1 MKTVNKPAAINERQS
16 KLHAYLWANRGRW
29 VLSREIYAAVPGY
42 SSEKT
47 AYKEINADM
56 RTLNMSGEFN
66 QKTIGDRAK
75 GYKLATREEFWD
87 WSRRSRDEAIRRLAY
102 LSAMNRDAKL
112 DGQITLEGRV
122 IRVFVEEA
130 SA

>member
-1 MKTVNKPAAINERQS
+1 
-16 KLHAYLWANRGRW
+16 
-29 VLSREIYAAVPGY
+29 
-42 SSEKT
+42 
-47 AYKEINADM
+47 M

-112 DGQITLEGRV
+112 DGQITLEGKT
-122 IRVFVEEA
+122 IHVFVEA
-130 SA
+130 R

>member
-1 MKTVNKPAAINERQS
+1 MKTINKPAAINERQS

-112 DGQITLEGRV
+112 DGQITLEGKT
-122 IRVFVEEA
+122 IHVFVEA
-130 SA
+130 R

>member
-1 MKTVNKPAAINERQS
+1 MKTINKPAAINERQS

-112 DGQITLEGRV
+112 DGQITLEGKT
-122 IRVFVEEA
+122 IHVFVEET

>member
-29 VLSREIYAAVPGY
+29 VLSREIYAAAPGY

-112 DGQITLEGRV
+112 DGQITLEGKT
-122 IRVFVEEA
+122 IHVFVEA
-130 SA
+130 R

>member
-112 DGQITLEGRV
+112 DGQITLEGKT
-122 IRVFVEEA
+122 IHVFVEA
-130 SA
+130 R